1 KIRLNASMTQNVVTY
16 TVEVITDNSS
26 GRLLPYLTANVQFEI
41 GQRTNVLLVPNAAL
55 RWSPLP
61 EDVDPE
67 YRATAEKAVYRTSG
81 QRDARQPSGQEAGK
95 NHQDTVW
102 ARDGSNLHPI
112 NVIAGLTDGFMT
124 EVRGEDLKEGLEVVV
139 GKKQQQVD
147 DQTAS
152 PFTPQTMR
160 SNRPQNPGQ

>member
-1 KIRLNASMTQNVVTY
+1 MTQNVVTY

-61 EDVDPE
+61 DEVDPA
-67 YRATAEKAVYRTSG
+67 YRETAEKASFLASG

-95 NHQDTVW
+95 NQQDMVWVHDGGHVYPTTV
-102 ARDGSNLHPI
+102 SI
-112 NVIAGLTDGFMT
+112 GLTDGFMT
-124 EVRGEDLKEGLEVVV
+124 EAQGGDLKEGLEVVV
-139 GKKQQQVD
+139 GKKQQQVND
-147 DQTAS
+147 LTAS

>member
-1 KIRLNASMTQNVVTY
+1 MTQNVVTY

-61 EDVDPE
+61 DDVDPA
-67 YRATAEKAVYRTSG
+67 YRETAEKASFRASG
-81 QRDARQPSGQEAGK
+81 QRDARQPSGQEVGK
-95 NHQDTVW
+95 NQQDMVWVHDGGHVYPITV
-102 ARDGSNLHPI
+102 SI
-112 NVIAGLTDGFMT
+112 GLTDGFMT
-124 EVRGEDLKEGLEVVV
+124 EVQGEDLKEGLEVVV
-139 GKKQQQVD
+139 GKKQQQVND
-147 DQTAS
+147 LTAS